1 MWLALFVI
9 VGAIFVAVAGILT
22 GGIFTIIL
30 VPLAVIALFAWAGY
44 SALGYL
50 NTSATPQTE
59 AETGAAPLPH
69 SDHRNAPARPATP
82 DELVDARQR
91 Q

>member
-9 VGAIFVAVAGILT
+9 VGAIFVAIAGVLS

-50 NTSATPQTE
+50 NTSASPQTE
-59 AETGAAPLPH
+59 DETGAAPLPH
-69 SDHRNAPARPATP
+69 SRHSNTAAPPATP
-82 DELVDARQR
+82 DELVDARQH